1 MWDIIVDWF
10 RELVEKILENPIR
23 NIFILIVSGYIA
35 YVMGEYLFSS
45 FGLLT
50 LLGYI
55 FACIRGLTKIVDKPE
70 RTVVWGV
77 GFTIG
82 AVAVKMISDNLIP
95 AYDGNNIVSLV
106 SVVIIGYV
114 ILSFY
119 LKAREL
125 KSA

>member
-1 MWDIIVDWF
+1 MVD
-10 RELVEKILENPIR
+10 KILENPLK
-23 NIFILIVSGYIA
+23 NILILIVSGYIVYA
-35 YVMGEYLFSS
+35 MGEYLFSS

-55 FACIRGLTKIVDKPE
+55 FVCIKGITKIVDKLDI
-70 RTVVWGV
+70 TVVWGV
-77 GFTIG
+77 GFAIG
-82 AVAVKMISDNLIP
+82 AVSIKMISEYLIP
-95 AYDGNNIVSLV
+95 AYNGNNIVSLV

-119 LKAREL
+119 LKSREL